1 MISVEGLDGKFFSAG
16 LNELS
21 SAGVWFS
28 VAETARTSFA
38 KRAVASIKGRENSSF
53 FFFFLFFSCFNFFQS
68 LVSTGSFILGR
79 VDRLR
84 DFSKLVA
91 RTSFF
96 FFFLTSFI

>member
-1 MISVEGLDGKFFSAG
+1 MISAEGLDGKFFSVG

-38 KRAVASIKGRENSSF
+38 KRAVASIKGREISSP
-53 FFFFLFFSCFNFFQS
+53 FFFLVLIFFS

-96 FFFLTSFI
+96 FFLDVIHVKGRE